1 MQARGTIRQFLIQIK
16 IFLLA
21 PKSELLLNHNFAG
34 KYGVGTFQSFV
45 VLDYRPIGDSG
56 RYSAVEA
63 MSSTTRNQS
72 CSQLQTGA
80 NQKEGA
86 PTLRED
92 EHPP

>member
-21 PKSELLLNHNFAG
+21 PKLELLLNHNFAG
-34 KYGVGTFQSFV
+34 KYGVGALQAFV

-72 CSQLQTGA
+72 SSQLHQGA
-80 NQKEGA
+80 NQNTLDNLGTTNLD
-86 PTLRED
+86 PT
-92 EHPP
+92 